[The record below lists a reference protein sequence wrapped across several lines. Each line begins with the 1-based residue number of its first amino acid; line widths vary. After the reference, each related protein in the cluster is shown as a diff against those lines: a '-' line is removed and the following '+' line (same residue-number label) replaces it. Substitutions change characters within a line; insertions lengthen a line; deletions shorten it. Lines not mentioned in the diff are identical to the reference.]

1 MNGEVASRDFPQL
14 CEGCLGTNPYVRMQ
28 RTPGGG
34 TCKMCSKPFE
44 TFKWR
49 PGRGESYRRTE
60 VYIFTNHI
68 TQLLKPS
75 SLQMTSFNFKHDK
88 VCWTCA
94 RMKDICQACI
104 LDVQFGESFA

>member
-1 MNGEVASRDFPQL
+1 VLEKTVMNDEVASRDFPQL

-28 RTPGGG
+28 RNPGGG

-60 VYIFTNHI
+60 VNIFYLPYYSAFEAKFTANDNLPPQI
-68 TQLLKPS
+68 
-75 SLQMTSFNFKHDK
+75 
-88 VCWTCA
+88 
-94 RMKDICQACI
+94 
-104 LDVQFGESFA
+104 